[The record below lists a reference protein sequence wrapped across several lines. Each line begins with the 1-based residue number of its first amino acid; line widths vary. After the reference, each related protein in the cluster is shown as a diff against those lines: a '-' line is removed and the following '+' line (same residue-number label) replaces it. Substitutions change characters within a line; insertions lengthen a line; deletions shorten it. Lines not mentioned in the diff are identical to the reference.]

1 MNIARTLF
9 IIVLFL
15 PTSLVSFASDAI
27 EFSIESTPDALTV
40 STSGAPDASLTLVR
54 CWACEYFPTTPFLRE
69 YDGVGDDCQ
78 TDGYD
83 VDRAYYSPDAV
94 SAFVEKTDAQGS
106 FSIERFSSFE
116 RDKGRDKVYDRF
128 YLVKD
133 AQIDSETGFA
143 RGGEI
148 VAGPIFPAAPPSLN
162 DEPRGVAGSIKG
174 LEAFDLDDAKELGC
188 AHAAMTVDLCWF
200 VQKDGVETIDYPC
213 CGKTF
218 QFNKKAVDYY
228 DAWTKKATDYDMEV
242 TFVLVFW
249 GHRRRLAPEGWIAPD
264 YELWLDAPY
273 ALSIAA
279 PNTTNL
285 DGIEKLQA
293 LYEFI
298 GERYT
303 RPDKMFGRASNFVV
317 GNELNSGYIWNNMGR
332 LPLDETVRQY
342 ERQLRVAYT
351 AFHKYWSRANVLA
364 SFDNYWTKNSAAE
377 FGMARY
383 VDKGGFGGKDY
394 LLKLAQTTRAEGDYP
409 WNVAY
414 HPYGLDLRTPV
425 YWDQYSTEQAAK
437 NENAPRI
444 TPYNCEV
451 LADFLD
457 KPETQ
462 CETRS
467 ENGKTGVKREIYF
480 TEQGFSSPHD
490 DHYGEYNDDAYDP
503 DALPD
508 VWLERQCAAFALA
521 YFQAEAIGAKA
532 YIFHRQFDV
541 KSERL
546 NIGLWA
552 RPKDK
557 EMGMAVKKPIW
568 FQFQKIDEPDAKAE
582 NEKYLPILRFYP
594 HETPPQSWDELIVER
609 NR

>member
-1 MNIARTLF
+1 MNSIR
-9 IIVLFL
+9 IVFTAFLFL
-15 PTSLVSFASDAI
+15 STFSISSAFDKVKPLIISTSDALI
-27 EFSIESTPDALTV
+27 ASIPDAL
-40 STSGAPDASLTLVR
+40 SDASLTLVR
-54 CWACEYFPTTPFLRE
+54 CHPCEYYPTTPFLVE
-69 YDGVGDDCQ
+69 YDGIGDDCK

-83 VDRAYYSPDAV
+83 VDRAYYHPDAV
-94 SAFVEKTDAQGS
+94 STFVEKTDARGS
-106 FSIERFSSFE
+106 FSVERFSSFE
-116 RDKGRDKVYDRF
+116 QDKGRDKIYDRF
-128 YLVKD
+128 YLIKD
-133 AQIDSETGFA
+133 AQIDSDSGFA

-148 VAGPIFPAAPPSLN
+148 AAGPFFPFPPPALN
-162 DEPRGVAGSIKG
+162 DEPRVPVGSIKG

-188 AHAAMTVDLCWF
+188 AHAAMTIDLCWLA
-200 VQKDGVETIDYPC
+200 QNKGAETIEFPC
-213 CGKTF
+213 CGKEF
-218 QFNKKAVDYY
+218 RFNKAAVDYY
-228 DAWTKKATDYDMEV
+228 DAWTKKATDYGMEV

-249 GHRRRLAPEGWIAPD
+249 GHRRHLVPDGWIFPD

-273 ALSIAA
+273 ALSVAA
-279 PNTTNL
+279 PDTTCL
-285 DGIEKLQA
+285 DGLEKLQA
-293 LYEFI
+293 LYEFLA
-298 GERYT
+298 ERYT
-303 RPDKMFGRASNFVV
+303 RADKKFGRASNFVV

-342 ERQLRVAYT
+342 ERQLRVAFT
-351 AFHKYWSRANVLA
+351 AFRKYWSGANVLA
-364 SFDNYWTKNSAAE
+364 SFDNFWTQNSAVE
-377 FGMARY
+377 FQMERY
-383 VDKGGFGGKDY
+383 VDKGGFSGKDY

-437 NENAPRI
+437 SENAPRI

-451 LADFLD
+451 LADFLE
-457 KPETQ
+457 KPETR

-467 ENGKTGVKREIYF
+467 ENGVVDVKREIYF
-480 TEQGFSSPHD
+480 TEQGFASPHD
-490 DHYGEYNDDAYDP
+490 DRYGEYDDAYDP
-503 DALPD
+503 DALPE

-521 YFQAEAIGAKA
+521 YFQAEAIGARA

-541 KSERL
+541 RSERL

-568 FQFQKIDEPDAKAE
+568 FQFQRIDAPDAKAE

-594 HETPPQSWDELIVER
+594 HETPPQSWDELIVKR
-609 NR
+609 KR